1 MNRASPGPPG
11 EGATGA
17 CDDDLERDLVR
28 LNDSLIKISNIRVS
42 CYPINPNETIKIIPS
57 HRSTTP

>member
-28 LNDSLIKISNIRVS
+28 LNDSLIKISNILRKV
-42 CYPINPNETIKIIPS
+42 
-57 HRSTTP
+57 